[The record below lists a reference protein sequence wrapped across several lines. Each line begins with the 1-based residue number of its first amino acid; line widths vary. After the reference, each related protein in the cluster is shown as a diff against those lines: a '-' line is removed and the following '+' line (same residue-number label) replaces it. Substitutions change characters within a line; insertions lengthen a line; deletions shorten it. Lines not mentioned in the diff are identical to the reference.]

1 MCQLF
6 GTWWPGIAQ
15 FKCQNHCLN
24 FFYDFSPHWQ
34 LISPCR
40 TFFFFGNRNSGVVQ
54 FGFVPSCSIMWA
66 CVLVKVLLLELSIF
80 FVKSNAQL
88 GVMNNSGMR
97 FFNEGIGFINKVT
110 ISEVKNNIKII
121 AILRLQ

>member
-1 MCQLF
+1 
-6 GTWWPGIAQ
+6 
-15 FKCQNHCLN
+15 
-24 FFYDFSPHWQ
+24 
-34 LISPCR
+34 
-40 TFFFFGNRNSGVVQ
+40 
-54 FGFVPSCSIMWA
+54 MWA

-121 AILRLQ
+121 AIFRAIITYIFYIQKKIIELDVFLFH

>member
-1 MCQLF
+1 MILAHI
-6 GTWWPGIAQ
+6 GNSSVLAG
-15 FKCQNHCLN
+15 H
-24 FFYDFSPHWQ
+24 
-34 LISPCR
+34 
-40 TFFFFGNRNSGVVQ
+40 FFFGNRNSGVVQ

-121 AILRLQ
+121 AIFRAIITYIFYINQIFFKCKIL

>member
-1 MCQLF
+1 
-6 GTWWPGIAQ
+6 
-15 FKCQNHCLN
+15 
-24 FFYDFSPHWQ
+24 
-34 LISPCR
+34 
-40 TFFFFGNRNSGVVQ
+40 
-54 FGFVPSCSIMWA
+54 MWA
-66 CVLVKVLLLELSIF
+66 CVLVKVLLLELCIF